1 MKKILV
7 TGGTGFIGSH
17 VVVQLLNKNYQVFV
31 LDNLS
36 NSKKIVLEKIRKI
49 TGKLPNFI
57 EGDIR
62 NINLIN
68 QIFNENIFEGLM
80 HFAALKS
87 LSDSE
92 INAEKYYDN
101 NVVGSNNL
109 LDIAVKKN
117 IKKIIFS
124 SSAAVYGNQKSAK
137 VVETML
143 LDPITNYGKNKL
155 LIEKKIQKFQTEN
168 KNISFVIF
176 RYFNA
181 VGAHPSG
188 IIGEDIRETTSNLM
202 PLVSKTAFGQI
213 KKLTIFGNDYPTKD
227 GTGLRD
233 YIHVEDLAAAHIK
246 GLEFFPK
253 NKNISTFNL
262 GVGKAYSVL
271 DVVKTFELVSK
282 RKIPYEFSK
291 KRPGDLAECYAD
303 PFLANSDLQW
313 KAKLNLEDICRDVWN
328 FQIKNPMGYE

>member
-1 MKKILV
+1 VKKILV

>member
-328 FQIKNPMGYE
+328 FQIKNPIGYE

>member
-1 MKKILV
+1 VKKILV

-109 LDIAVKKN
+109 LNIAVKKN

-155 LIEKKIQKFQTEN
+155 LIEKKIQKLQTEN

-202 PLVSKTAFGQI
+202 PLVSKVAFGQT

-246 GLEFFPK
+246 GLEFFQK
-253 NKNISTFNL
+253 NKNIWTFNL
-262 GVGKAYSVL
+262 GAGKAYSVL

-291 KRPGDLAECYAD
+291 KRPGDLTECYAD
-303 PFLANSDLQW
+303 PFLANSYLQW

>member
-155 LIEKKIQKFQTEN
+155 LIEKKIQKFQTES

-233 YIHVEDLAAAHIK
+233 YIHVEDLATAHIK

>member
-1 MKKILV
+1 VKKILV

-328 FQIKNPMGYE
+328 FQIKNPIGYE

>member
-1 MKKILV
+1 VKKILV

-17 VVVQLLNKNYQVFV
+17 VVVQLLNKNYHVFV

-117 IKKIIFS
+117 TKKIIFS

-137 VVETML
+137 VVETMVL
-143 LDPITNYGKNKL
+143 NPITNYGKNKL

-168 KNISFVIF
+168 KNIGFVIF

-181 VGAHPSG
+181 VGAHSSG
-188 IIGEDIRETTSNLM
+188 IIGEDIKETTSNLM

-233 YIHVEDLAAAHIK
+233 YIHIEDLAAAHIK
-246 GLEFFPK
+246 GLEFSQK
-253 NKNISTFNL
+253 NKNISIFNL

-291 KRPGDLAECYAD
+291 KRLGDLAECYAD